1 MGLTNKR
8 EEQLKQMPII
18 KSTVGKSKDGKYVV
32 HRTVITHIKP
42 VAYYD
47 AILSGKVAVQEESI
61 EEELE
66 TLA

>member
-18 KSTVGKSKDGKYVV
+18 RSTVGKSKDGKYVV

-42 VAYYD
+42 TAYYD
-47 AILSGKVAVQEESI
+47 AVLNGKLAVAEENI
-61 EEELE
+61 DEELKQ
-66 TLA
+66 LA